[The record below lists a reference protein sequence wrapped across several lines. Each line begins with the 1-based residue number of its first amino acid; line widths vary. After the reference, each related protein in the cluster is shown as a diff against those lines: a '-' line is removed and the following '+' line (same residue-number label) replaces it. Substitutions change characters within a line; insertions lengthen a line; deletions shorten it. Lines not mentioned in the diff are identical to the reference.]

1 MIILNSLT
9 IQNFGIYKGTHTID
23 LTVAKNKPVILF
35 GGLNGGGK
43 TTFLD
48 ALQLVL
54 YGKHAK
60 CSNRGNLSY
69 GAYLASTLNRYVD
82 PSESVILD
90 LTFSHITDTEEQTFS
105 VRREWKLAKQA
116 ELSKDKVSVT
126 CNGQHDQY
134 ISEHWDEFV
143 NEFIP
148 MSLSDLFFFDGEKIE
163 NLAHPDRSKELIK
176 TGIESLLGLDL
187 LTQLHLNL
195 NNIEKKRKSEN
206 LDTAVIQKVETC
218 EAEIEANNEI
228 IEKLSVDIA
237 KLRKQQGNVNVDIN
251 KTRQK
256 VRESG
261 AHLIEERD
269 HIRFELGA
277 IAQQLKDNQQQRVKL
292 DSGIGPL
299 GLITPLLKQTQLQ
312 AKLEERAAE
321 ANALNTAIA
330 NYEATLLKSLDA
342 NGFAGDAKAILQ
354 TTMATMSN
362 ERDGLTKVQT
372 YIDLPSNIF
381 NGLDEKLA
389 LDKKEREQLI
399 KQRDLL
405 LEKKALFEK
414 KEESIPDYETVKH
427 ILTELAQLE
436 AEFKNAQTLI
446 QIKTTELEQAQ
457 AKHAVLNQRYTNLLT
472 QQSKDTFEQ
481 KRSLQVVEHIG
492 KLKQTMEGFAKSLIK
507 ENIALLE
514 NKITEKFA
522 ALTRKANLI
531 NGVTVCPNS
540 FSLSLLSQTNEVLSP
555 SRLSAGE
562 RQLLA
567 IAILW
572 GLSEASGKEL
582 PTVIDTP
589 LGRLDGKHRTRL
601 IENYFP
607 FAGKQVLL
615 LSTDEEIAGEYYSK
629 LKPAINREYHISY
642 NEQDTTST
650 ISEGYF

>member
-1 MIILNSLT
+1 MLLQSLT
-9 IQNFGIYKGTHTID
+9 LHNFGIYKGTHTVD
-23 LTVAKNKPVILF
+23 LTVSNDKPVILF

-60 CSNRGNLSY
+60 CSNRGNLAY
-69 GAYLASTLNRYVD
+69 GTYLASTLNRYVD
-82 PSESVILD
+82 KTEQVSLE
-90 LTFSHITDTEEQTFS
+90 LTFSHTTDTEAQTFT
-105 VRREWKLAKQA
+105 VRREWKLAKQV
-116 ELSKDKVSVT
+116 ENSKDKVTVS
-126 CNGQHDQY
+126 CNGEYDQY

-163 NLAHPDRSKELIK
+163 NLAHPERSNELIK
-176 TGIESLLGLDL
+176 TGIENLLGLDL
-187 LTQLHLNL
+187 LSQLHLDL
-195 NNIEKKRKSEN
+195 NNIERKRKAEN
-206 LDTAVIQKVETC
+206 LDTSVIEKVETC
-218 EAEIEANNEI
+218 EADIEANNDI
-228 IEKLSVDIA
+228 IEALSVEIA
-237 KLRKQQGNVNVDIN
+237 KLQNQQGKINVDIN
-251 KTRQK
+251 KARQK
-256 VRESG
+256 VRDSG

-269 HIRFELGA
+269 QIRFELGA
-277 IAQQLKDNQQQRVKL
+277 IAQKQKDNLQQRVKL

-299 GLITPLLKQTQLQ
+299 GLIKPLLKKTQKQ
-312 AKLEERAAE
+312 AELEEQASE
-321 ANALNTAIA
+321 ASALNKAIES
-330 NYEATLLKSLDA
+330 YEATLLKSLEGQTLPEAARTALENSMA
-342 NGFAGDAKAILQ
+342 N
-354 TTMATMSN
+354 MAT
-362 ERDGLTKVQT
+362 ERQALANVES
-372 YIDLPSNIF
+372 YIGLPSNLF
-381 NGLDEKLA
+381 NGLDEKLELDQTEREA
-389 LDKKEREQLI
+389 LIKERDI
-399 KQRDLL
+399 L

-427 ILTELAQLE
+427 VLSELAQFE

-446 QIKTTELEQAQ
+446 KTKSAELEQAQ

-481 KRSLQVVEHIG
+481 KRSLQVVDHIG
-492 KLKQTMEGFAKSLIK
+492 KLKETMQGFAKSLIK
-507 ENIALLE
+507 ENIELLQD
-514 NKITEKFA
+514 KITEKFI
-522 ALTRKANLI
+522 ALTRKEQLI
-531 NGVTVCPNS
+531 SGVHICPTS
-540 FSLSLLSQTNEVLSP
+540 FSLTLLAQTGEELSP

-601 IENYFP
+601 IEGYFP
-607 FAGKQVLL
+607 FAANQVLL
-615 LSTDEEIAGEYYSK
+615 LSTDEEIMGDYYSK
-629 LKPAINREYHISY
+629 LKPAISREYHISY
-642 NEQDTTST
+642 NEQATTST

>member
-1 MIILNSLT
+1 MLLQSLT
-9 IQNFGIYKGTHTID
+9 LHNFGIYKGTHTVD
-23 LTVAKNKPVILF
+23 LTVSNDKPVILF

-60 CSNRGNLSY
+60 CSNRGNLAY
-69 GAYLASTLNRYVD
+69 GTYLASTLNRYVAK
-82 PSESVILD
+82 SEQVSLE
-90 LTFSHITDTEEQTFS
+90 LTFSHTTDTEAQTFT
-105 VRREWKLAKQA
+105 VRREWKIAKQV
-116 ELSKDKVSVT
+116 ENSKDKVTVS
-126 CNGQHDQY
+126 CNVKHDQY

-163 NLAHPDRSKELIK
+163 NLAHPERSNELIK
-176 TGIESLLGLDL
+176 TGIENLLGLDL
-187 LTQLHLNL
+187 LSQLHLDL
-195 NNIEKKRKSEN
+195 NNIERKRKAEN
-206 LDTAVIQKVETC
+206 LDTSVIEKVETC
-218 EAEIEANNEI
+218 EADIETNNNIIEA
-228 IEKLSVDIA
+228 LSVEIA
-237 KLRKQQGNVNVDIN
+237 KLKNQQGKINVDIN
-251 KTRQK
+251 KARQK
-256 VRESG
+256 VRDSG

-269 HIRFELGA
+269 QIRFELGA
-277 IAQQLKDNQQQRVKL
+277 IAQKLKDNLQQRVKL

-299 GLITPLLKQTQLQ
+299 GLIKPLLKQTHKQ
-312 AKLEERAAE
+312 AALEEQASE
-321 ANALNTAIA
+321 ASALNKAIES
-330 NYEATLLKSLDA
+330 YEATLLKSLEGQTLPEATRTALEISMA
-342 NGFAGDAKAILQ
+342 N
-354 TTMATMSN
+354 MAT
-362 ERDGLTKVQT
+362 ERQALANVESYLG
-372 YIDLPSNIF
+372 LPSSLF
-381 NGLDEKLA
+381 NGLEAKLEADQTERGA
-389 LDKKEREQLI
+389 LIKEREI
-399 KQRDLL
+399 L

-427 ILTELAQLE
+427 VLSELAQFE

-446 QIKTTELEQAQ
+446 KAKSAELEQAQ

-481 KRSLQVVEHIG
+481 KRSLQVVDHIG
-492 KLKQTMEGFAKSLIK
+492 KLKKTMQGFAKSLIK
-507 ENIALLE
+507 ENIEILQD
-514 NKITEKFA
+514 KITEKFI
-522 ALTRKANLI
+522 ALTRKEQLI
-531 NGVTVCPNS
+531 SGVHICPTS
-540 FSLSLLSQTNEVLSP
+540 FSLTLLAQTGEELSP

-601 IENYFP
+601 IEGYFP
-607 FAGKQVLL
+607 FAANQVLL
-615 LSTDEEIAGEYYSK
+615 LSTDEEIMGDYYSK
-629 LKPAINREYHISY
+629 LKPAISREYHISY
-642 NEQDTTST
+642 NEQATTSS

>member
-1 MIILNSLT
+1 MLLQSLT
-9 IQNFGIYKGTHTID
+9 LHNFGIYKGTHMVD
-23 LTVAKNKPVILF
+23 LTVSNDKPVILF

-60 CSNRGNLSY
+60 CSNRGNLAY
-69 GAYLASTLNRYVD
+69 GTYLASTLNRYVD
-82 PSESVILD
+82 KTEQVSLELI
-90 LTFSHITDTEEQTFS
+90 FSHTTDTEEQTFN
-105 VRREWKLAKQA
+105 VRREWQIAKQV
-116 ELSKDKVSVT
+116 ENSKDKVTVS
-126 CNGQHDQY
+126 CNGKHDQH

-163 NLAHPDRSKELIK
+163 NLAHTERSNELIK
-176 TGIESLLGLDL
+176 TGIENLLGLDL
-187 LTQLHLNL
+187 LTQLHLDL
-195 NNIEKKRKSEN
+195 NNIERKRKAEN
-206 LDTAVIQKVETC
+206 LDTSVIEKVETC
-218 EAEIEANNEI
+218 EADIEANNDI
-228 IEKLSVDIA
+228 IEALTVEIA
-237 KLRKQQGNVNVDIN
+237 KLKNQQGKINVDIN
-251 KTRQK
+251 KARQK
-256 VRESG
+256 VRDSG

-269 HIRFELGA
+269 QIRFELGA
-277 IAQQLKDNQQQRVKL
+277 IAQKLKDNLQQRVKL

-299 GLITPLLKQTQLQ
+299 GLIKPLLKQTQKQ
-312 AKLEERAAE
+312 AVLEEQASE
-321 ANALNTAIA
+321 ATALNKAIES
-330 NYEATLLKSLDA
+330 YETTLLKSLD
-342 NGFAGDAKAILQ
+342 GQ
-354 TTMATMSN
+354 TLPEAARIALENSMASMAT
-362 ERDGLTKVQT
+362 ERQALANVESYVG
-372 YIDLPSNIF
+372 LPSNLF
-381 NGLDEKLA
+381 DGLKSKLETDQLEREA
-389 LDKKEREQLI
+389 LIKEREI
-399 KQRDLL
+399 L
-405 LEKKALFEK
+405 LEKKALLEK

-427 ILTELAQLE
+427 VLSELAQFE

-446 QIKTTELEQAQ
+446 QAKSAELEQTQ

-492 KLKQTMEGFAKSLIK
+492 KLKETMQGFAKSLIK
-507 ENIALLE
+507 ENIELLQD
-514 NKITEKFA
+514 KITEKFI
-522 ALTRKANLI
+522 ALTRKEQLI
-531 NGVTVCPNS
+531 SGVHICPTS
-540 FSLSLLSQTNEVLSP
+540 FSLTLLTQTGEELSP

-601 IENYFP
+601 IEGYFP
-607 FAGKQVLL
+607 FAANQVLL
-615 LSTDEEIAGEYYSK
+615 LSTDEEIMGDYYSK
-629 LKPAINREYHISY
+629 LKPAISREYHIRY
-642 NEQDTTST
+642 NEQTTTSA

>member
-1 MIILNSLT
+1 MLLQSLT
-9 IQNFGIYKGTHTID
+9 LHNFGIYKGTHTVD
-23 LTVAKNKPVILF
+23 LSVSNDKPVILF

-60 CSNRGNLSY
+60 CSNRGNLAY
-69 GAYLASTLNRYVD
+69 GTYLASTLNRYVAK
-82 PSESVILD
+82 SEQASLE
-90 LTFSHITDTEEQTFS
+90 LTFSHTTDTEAQTFT
-105 VRREWKLAKQA
+105 VRREWKVAKQV
-116 ELSKDKVSVT
+116 ENSKDKVTVS
-126 CNGQHDQY
+126 CNGYHDQY

-163 NLAHPDRSKELIK
+163 NLAHPERSNELIK
-176 TGIESLLGLDL
+176 TGIENLLGLDL
-187 LTQLHLNL
+187 LSQLHLDL
-195 NNIEKKRKSEN
+195 NNIERKRKAEN
-206 LDTAVIQKVETC
+206 LDTSVIEKVETC
-218 EAEIEANNEI
+218 EADIEANNDI
-228 IEKLSVDIA
+228 IEVLSVEIA
-237 KLRKQQGNVNVDIN
+237 KLQNQHGKINVDIN
-251 KTRQK
+251 KARQK
-256 VRESG
+256 VRDSG

-269 HIRFELGA
+269 QIRFELGA
-277 IAQQLKDNQQQRVKL
+277 IAQKLKDNLQQRVKL

-299 GLITPLLKQTQLQ
+299 GLIKPLLKQTQKQ
-312 AKLEERAAE
+312 AALEEQANE
-321 ANALNTAIA
+321 ASALNKAIES
-330 NYEATLLKSLDA
+330 YEATLLKSLE
-342 NGFAGDAKAILQ
+342 GQ
-354 TTMATMSN
+354 TLPEAARTALENAMASMAT
-362 ERDGLTKVQT
+362 ERQALANVESYVG
-372 YIDLPSNIF
+372 LPSNLF
-381 NGLDEKLA
+381 NGLEAKLE
-389 LDKKEREQLI
+389 LDQAERESLIKEREI
-399 KQRDLL
+399 L

-427 ILTELAQLE
+427 VLSELAQFE

-446 QIKTTELEQAQ
+446 KAKSAELEQAQ

-481 KRSLQVVEHIG
+481 KRSLQVVDHIG
-492 KLKQTMEGFAKSLIK
+492 KLKETMQGFAKNLIK
-507 ENIALLE
+507 ENIELLQD
-514 NKITEKFA
+514 KITEKFI
-522 ALTRKANLI
+522 ALTRKEQLI
-531 NGVTVCPNS
+531 SGVHICPNS
-540 FSLSLLSQTNEVLSP
+540 FSLTLLAQTGEELSP

-601 IENYFP
+601 IEGYFP
-607 FAGKQVLL
+607 FAANQVLL
-615 LSTDEEIAGEYYSK
+615 LSTDEEIMGDYYSK
-629 LKPAINREYHISY
+629 LKPAISREYHISY
-642 NEQDTTST
+642 NEQATTST

>member
-1 MIILNSLT
+1 MLLQSLT
-9 IQNFGIYKGTHTID
+9 LHNFGIYKGTHTVD
-23 LTVAKNKPVILF
+23 LTVSNDKPVILF

-60 CSNRGNLSY
+60 CSNRGNLAY
-69 GAYLASTLNRYVD
+69 GTYLASTLNRYVTKTEQV
-82 PSESVILD
+82 SLE
-90 LTFSHITDTEEQTFS
+90 LTFSHTTDTEAQTFT
-105 VRREWKLAKQA
+105 VRREWKVAKQV
-116 ELSKDKVSVT
+116 ENSKDKVTVS
-126 CNGQHDQY
+126 CNGEHDQY

-163 NLAHPDRSKELIK
+163 NLAHPERSNELIK
-176 TGIESLLGLDL
+176 TGIENLLGLDL
-187 LTQLHLNL
+187 LSQLHLDL
-195 NNIEKKRKSEN
+195 NNIERKRKAEN
-206 LDTAVIQKVETC
+206 LDTSVIEKVETC
-218 EAEIEANNEI
+218 EADIEANNDI
-228 IEKLSVDIA
+228 IEALSVEIA
-237 KLRKQQGNVNVDIN
+237 KLKNQQGKINVDIN
-251 KTRQK
+251 KARQK
-256 VRESG
+256 VRDTG

-269 HIRFELGA
+269 QIRFELGA
-277 IAQQLKDNQQQRVKL
+277 IAQKLKDNLQQRVKL

-299 GLITPLLKQTQLQ
+299 GLIKPLLKQTQKQ
-312 AKLEERAAE
+312 AALEEQASE
-321 ANALNTAIA
+321 ASALNKAIES
-330 NYEATLLKSLDA
+330 YEATLLNSLE
-342 NGFAGDAKAILQ
+342 GQ
-354 TTMATMSN
+354 TLPEAARIALENSMASMATERQALANIASYVGLQSN
-362 ERDGLTKVQT
+362 L
-372 YIDLPSNIF
+372 F
-381 NGLDEKLA
+381 NGLEEKLKADQLERDA
-389 LDKKEREQLI
+389 LIKERE
-399 KQRDLL
+399 LL

-427 ILTELAQLE
+427 VLSELAQFE

-446 QIKTTELEQAQ
+446 KAKSAELEQAQ

-481 KRSLQVVEHIG
+481 KRSLQVVDHIG
-492 KLKQTMEGFAKSLIK
+492 KLKETMQGFAKSLIK
-507 ENIALLE
+507 ENIELLQD
-514 NKITEKFA
+514 KITEKFI
-522 ALTRKANLI
+522 ALTRKEQLI
-531 NGVTVCPNS
+531 SGVHICPTS
-540 FSLSLLSQTNEVLSP
+540 FSLTLLAQTGEELSP

-601 IENYFP
+601 IEGYFP
-607 FAGKQVLL
+607 FAANQVLL
-615 LSTDEEIAGEYYSK
+615 LSTDEEIMGNYYSK
-629 LKPAINREYHISY
+629 LKPAISREYHISY
-642 NEQDTTST
+642 NEQATTST

>member
-1 MIILNSLT
+1 MLLQSLT
-9 IQNFGIYKGTHTID
+9 LHNFGIYKGTHTVD
-23 LTVAKNKPVILF
+23 LTVSNDKPVILF

-60 CSNRGNLSY
+60 CSNRGNLAY
-69 GAYLASTLNRYVD
+69 GTYLASTLNRYVD
-82 PSESVILD
+82 KTEQVSLE
-90 LTFSHITDTEEQTFS
+90 LTFSHTTDTEAQTFT
-105 VRREWKLAKQA
+105 VRREWKLAKQV
-116 ELSKDKVSVT
+116 ENSKDKVTVS
-126 CNGQHDQY
+126 CNGEYDQY

-163 NLAHPDRSKELIK
+163 NLAHPERSNELIK
-176 TGIESLLGLDL
+176 TGIENLLGLDL
-187 LTQLHLNL
+187 LSQLHLDL
-195 NNIEKKRKSEN
+195 NNIERKRKAEN
-206 LDTAVIQKVETC
+206 LDTSVIEKVETC
-218 EAEIEANNEI
+218 EADIEANNDI
-228 IEKLSVDIA
+228 IEALSVEIA
-237 KLRKQQGNVNVDIN
+237 KLQNQQGKINVDIN
-251 KTRQK
+251 KARQK
-256 VRESG
+256 VRDSG

-269 HIRFELGA
+269 QIRFELGA
-277 IAQQLKDNQQQRVKL
+277 IAQKQKDNLQQRVKL

-299 GLITPLLKQTQLQ
+299 GLIKPLLKKTQKQ
-312 AKLEERAAE
+312 AELEEQASE
-321 ANALNTAIA
+321 ASALNKAIES
-330 NYEATLLKSLDA
+330 YEATLLKSLEGQTLPEAARTALENSMA
-342 NGFAGDAKAILQ
+342 N
-354 TTMATMSN
+354 MAT
-362 ERDGLTKVQT
+362 ERQALANVES
-372 YIDLPSNIF
+372 YIGLPSNLF
-381 NGLDEKLA
+381 NGLEAKLE
-389 LDKKEREQLI
+389 LDQTERETLIKEREI
-399 KQRDLL
+399 L

-427 ILTELAQLE
+427 VLSELAQFE

-446 QIKTTELEQAQ
+446 KTKSAELEQAQ

-481 KRSLQVVEHIG
+481 KRSLQVVDHIG
-492 KLKQTMEGFAKSLIK
+492 KLKETMQGFAKSLIK
-507 ENIALLE
+507 ENIELLQD
-514 NKITEKFA
+514 KITEKFI
-522 ALTRKANLI
+522 ALTRKEQLI
-531 NGVTVCPNS
+531 SGVHICPTS
-540 FSLSLLSQTNEVLSP
+540 FSLTLLAQTGEELSP

-601 IENYFP
+601 IEGYFP
-607 FAGKQVLL
+607 FAANQVLL
-615 LSTDEEIAGEYYSK
+615 LSTDEEIMGDYYSK
-629 LKPAINREYHISY
+629 LKPAISREYHISY
-642 NEQDTTST
+642 NEQATTST

>member
-1 MIILNSLT
+1 MLLQSLT
-9 IQNFGIYKGTHTID
+9 LHNFGIYKGTHTVD
-23 LTVAKNKPVILF
+23 LTVSNDKPVILF

-60 CSNRGNLSY
+60 CSNRGNLAY
-69 GAYLASTLNRYVD
+69 GTYLASTLNRYVD
-82 PSESVILD
+82 KTEQVSLE
-90 LTFSHITDTEEQTFS
+90 LTFSHTTDTEAQTFT
-105 VRREWKLAKQA
+105 VRREWKLAKQV
-116 ELSKDKVSVT
+116 ENSKDKVTVS
-126 CNGQHDQY
+126 CNGEHDQY

-163 NLAHPDRSKELIK
+163 NLAHPERSNELIK
-176 TGIESLLGLDL
+176 TGIENLLGLDL
-187 LTQLHLNL
+187 LSQLHLDL
-195 NNIEKKRKSEN
+195 NNIERKRKAEN
-206 LDTAVIQKVETC
+206 LDTSVIEKVETC
-218 EAEIEANNEI
+218 EADIEANNDV
-228 IEKLSVDIA
+228 IEALSVEIA
-237 KLRKQQGNVNVDIN
+237 KLQNQQGKINVDIN
-251 KTRQK
+251 KARQK
-256 VRESG
+256 VRDSG

-269 HIRFELGA
+269 QIRFELGA
-277 IAQQLKDNQQQRVKL
+277 IAQKLKDNLQQRVKL

-299 GLITPLLKQTQLQ
+299 GLIKPLLKQTQKQ
-312 AKLEERAAE
+312 AVLEEQASE
-321 ANALNTAIA
+321 ASALNKAIES
-330 NYEATLLKSLDA
+330 YEATLLKSLE
-342 NGFAGDAKAILQ
+342 GQ
-354 TTMATMSN
+354 TLPEAARTALENAMASMAT
-362 ERDGLTKVQT
+362 ERQALANVKSYVG
-372 YIDLPSNIF
+372 LPSNLF
-381 NGLDEKLA
+381 NGLEEKLEADQLERDA
-389 LDKKEREQLI
+389 LIKEREI
-399 KQRDLL
+399 L

-427 ILTELAQLE
+427 VLSELAQFE

-446 QIKTTELEQAQ
+446 KTKSAELEQAQ

-481 KRSLQVVEHIG
+481 KRSLQVVDHIG
-492 KLKQTMEGFAKSLIK
+492 KLKETMQGFAKSLIK
-507 ENIALLE
+507 ENIELLQD
-514 NKITEKFA
+514 KITEKFI
-522 ALTRKANLI
+522 ALTRKEQLI
-531 NGVTVCPNS
+531 SGVHICPTS
-540 FSLSLLSQTNEVLSP
+540 FSLTLLAQTGEELSP

-601 IENYFP
+601 IEGYFP
-607 FAGKQVLL
+607 FAANQVLL
-615 LSTDEEIAGEYYSK
+615 LSTDEEIMGDYYSK
-629 LKPAINREYHISY
+629 LKPAISREYHISY
-642 NEQDTTST
+642 NEQATTST

>member
-1 MIILNSLT
+1 MLLQSLT
-9 IQNFGIYKGTHTID
+9 LHNFGIYRGTHTVD
-23 LTVAKNKPVILF
+23 LTVSNDKPVILF

-60 CSNRGNLSY
+60 CSNRGNLAY
-69 GAYLASTLNRYVD
+69 GTYLASTFNRFVAKTEHV
-82 PSESVILD
+82 SLE
-90 LTFSHITDTEEQTFS
+90 LTFSHTTDTEAQTFT
-105 VRREWKLAKQA
+105 VRREWKLAKQV
-116 ELSKDKVSVT
+116 ENSKDKVTVS
-126 CNGQHDQY
+126 CNGEHDQY

-163 NLAHPDRSKELIK
+163 NLAHPERSNELIK
-176 TGIESLLGLDL
+176 TGIENLLGLDL
-187 LTQLHLNL
+187 LSQLHLDL
-195 NNIEKKRKSEN
+195 NNIERKRKAEN
-206 LDTAVIQKVETC
+206 LDTKVIKKVETC
-218 EAEIEANNEI
+218 EADIEANNDI
-228 IEKLSVDIA
+228 IEALSVEIA
-237 KLRKQQGNVNVDIN
+237 KLQNQQGKINVDIN
-251 KTRQK
+251 KARQK
-256 VRESG
+256 VRDSG

-269 HIRFELGA
+269 QIRFELGA
-277 IAQQLKDNQQQRVKL
+277 IAQKLKDNLQQRVKL

-299 GLITPLLKQTQLQ
+299 GLIKPLLKQTQKQ
-312 AKLEERAAE
+312 AVLEEQASE
-321 ANALNTAIA
+321 ASALNKAIES
-330 NYEATLLKSLDA
+330 YEATLLKSIEGQALPEEA
-342 NGFAGDAKAILQ
+342 RTALENSMAS
-354 TTMATMSN
+354 MAT
-362 ERDGLTKVQT
+362 ERQALANVES
-372 YIDLPSNIF
+372 YIGLPSNVF
-381 NGLDEKLA
+381 NGLEAKLEA
-389 LDKKEREQLI
+389 DQTEREVLIKEREI
-399 KQRDLL
+399 L

-427 ILTELAQLE
+427 VLSELAQFE

-446 QIKTTELEQAQ
+446 KAKSAELEQAQ

-481 KRSLQVVEHIG
+481 KRSLQVVDHIG
-492 KLKQTMEGFAKSLIK
+492 KLKETMQGFAKSLIK
-507 ENIALLE
+507 ENIELLQD
-514 NKITEKFA
+514 KITEKFI
-522 ALTRKANLI
+522 ALTRKEQLI
-531 NGVTVCPNS
+531 SGVHICPTS
-540 FSLSLLSQTNEVLSP
+540 FSLTLLAQTSEELSP

-601 IENYFP
+601 IEGYFP
-607 FAGKQVLL
+607 FAANQVLL
-615 LSTDEEIAGEYYSK
+615 LSTDEEIMGDYYSK

-642 NEQDTTST
+642 NEQATTST

>member
-1 MIILNSLT
+1 MLLQSLT
-9 IQNFGIYKGTHTID
+9 LHNFGIYKGTHTVD
-23 LTVAKNKPVILF
+23 LSVSNYKPVILF

-60 CSNRGNLSY
+60 CSNRGNLAY
-69 GAYLASTLNRYVD
+69 GTYLANTLNRYVAK
-82 PSESVILD
+82 SEQVSLE
-90 LTFSHITDTEEQTFS
+90 LTFSHTTDTEAQKFT
-105 VRREWKLAKQA
+105 VRREWKVAKQV
-116 ELSKDKVSVT
+116 ENSKDKVTVS
-126 CNGQHDQY
+126 CNGEHDQY

-163 NLAHPDRSKELIK
+163 NLAHPERSNELIK

-187 LTQLHLNL
+187 LSQLHLDL
-195 NNIEKKRKSEN
+195 NNIERKRKAEN
-206 LDTAVIQKVETC
+206 LDTGVIEKVETC
-218 EAEIEANNEI
+218 EAEIETNNSI
-228 IEKLSVDIA
+228 IEELSVELA
-237 KLRKQQGNVNVDIN
+237 KLQNQQGKTNIDIN
-251 KTRQK
+251 KARQK
-256 VRESG
+256 VRDSG

-269 HIRFELGA
+269 QISFELGA
-277 IAQQLKDNQQQRVKL
+277 IAQKLKDNQQQRVKL

-299 GLITPLLKQTQLQ
+299 GLIRPLLKQTQRQ
-312 AKLEERAAE
+312 AELEEQASE
-321 ANALNTAIA
+321 ACALNKAIES
-330 NYEATLLKSLDA
+330 YESTLLKSLEGQTLPDA
-342 NGFAGDAKAILQ
+342 TRTALENSMAS
-354 TTMATMSN
+354 MAT
-362 ERDGLTKVQT
+362 ERQALANVESYVGLPGN
-372 YIDLPSNIF
+372 LF
-381 NGLDEKLA
+381 NGLEEKLEVDQLEREA
-389 LDKKEREQLI
+389 LIKERE
-399 KQRDLL
+399 LL

-427 ILTELAQLE
+427 VLSELAQFE

-446 QIKTTELEQAQ
+446 KAKSAELEQVQ

-481 KRSLQVVEHIG
+481 KRSLQVVDHID
-492 KLKQTMEGFAKSLIK
+492 KLKKTMQGFAKSLIK
-507 ENIALLE
+507 ENIELLQD
-514 NKITEKFA
+514 KITEKFI
-522 ALTRKANLI
+522 ALTRKDQLI
-531 NGVTVCPNS
+531 SGVHICPTS
-540 FSLSLLSQTNEVLSP
+540 FSLTLLAQTGEELSP

-601 IENYFP
+601 IEGYFP
-607 FAGKQVLL
+607 FAANQVLL
-615 LSTDEEIAGEYYSK
+615 LSTDEEIMGDYYSK
-629 LKPAINREYHISY
+629 LKPAISREYHISY
-642 NEQDTTST
+642 NEQATTST

>member
-1 MIILNSLT
+1 MLLKSLT
-9 IQNFGIYKGTHTID
+9 LQNFGIYKGIHEVD
-23 LTVAKNKPVILF
+23 LSVSAKKPVVLF

-60 CSNRGNLSY
+60 CSNRGTHSY
-69 GAYLASTLNRYVD
+69 GSYLASTLNRYVD
-82 PSESVILD
+82 KSERAALE
-90 LTFSHITDTEEQTFS
+90 LTFSHTTDTESQSFT
-105 VRREWKLAKQA
+105 VRREWKLAKQIDNT
-116 ELSKDKVSVT
+116 KDKVTVH

-163 NLAHPDRSKELIK
+163 NLAHPERSNELIK
-176 TGIESLLGLDL
+176 TGIENLLGLDL
-187 LTQLHLNL
+187 LSQLHLDL
-195 NNIEKKRKSEN
+195 NNIERKRKAEN
-206 LDTAVIQKVETC
+206 LDTGVIEKVETC
-218 EAEIEANNEI
+218 EAEIEANNDI
-228 IEKLSVDIA
+228 IETLSVELA
-237 KLRKQQGNVNVDIN
+237 KLKSQQGKINVDIN
-251 KTRQK
+251 KARQK
-256 VRESG
+256 VRDSG

-269 HIRFELGA
+269 QIRFELGA
-277 IAQQLKDNQQQRVKL
+277 IAQKLKDNQQQRVKL

-299 GLITPLLKQTQLQ
+299 GLIKPLLKQTQKQ
-312 AKLEERAAE
+312 VELEEQASE
-321 ANALNTAIA
+321 ASALNKAIES
-330 NYEATLLKSLDA
+330 YEATLLKSLEGQTLPEAARTALESSMA
-342 NGFAGDAKAILQ
+342 N
-354 TTMATMSN
+354 MAT
-362 ERDGLTKVQT
+362 ERQALADVESYVG
-372 YIDLPSNIF
+372 LPSNLF

-389 LDKKEREQLI
+389 IDQTEREALIKERE
-399 KQRDLL
+399 LL

-427 ILTELAQLE
+427 VLSELAQFE
-436 AEFKNAQTLI
+436 TEFKNVQTLI
-446 QIKTTELEQAQ
+446 KAKTTELEQAQ

-492 KLKQTMEGFAKSLIK
+492 KLKETMQGFAKSLIK
-507 ENIALLE
+507 ENIELLQ
-514 NKITEKFA
+514 NKITEKFI
-522 ALTRKANLI
+522 ALTRKEQLI
-531 NGVTVCPNS
+531 SGVYICPAS
-540 FSLSLLSQTNEVLSP
+540 FSLTLLAQTDEEISP

-601 IENYFP
+601 IEGYFP
-607 FAGKQVLL
+607 FAANQVLL
-615 LSTDEEIAGEYYSK
+615 LSTDEEIMGNYYSK
-629 LKPAINREYHISY
+629 LKPAISREYHISH
-642 NEQDTTST
+642 NEQANTST

>member
-1 MIILNSLT
+1 MLLQSLT
-9 IQNFGIYKGTHTID
+9 LHNFGIYKGTHTVD
-23 LTVAKNKPVILF
+23 LSVSNDKPVILF

-60 CSNRGNLSY
+60 CSNRGNLAY
-69 GAYLASTLNRYVD
+69 GTYLASTLNRYVAK
-82 PSESVILD
+82 SEQASLE
-90 LTFSHITDTEEQTFS
+90 LTFSHTTGTEAQTFT
-105 VRREWKLAKQA
+105 VRREWKVAKQV
-116 ELSKDKVSVT
+116 ENSKDKVTVS
-126 CNGQHDQY
+126 CNGEHDQY

-163 NLAHPDRSKELIK
+163 NLAHPERSNELIK
-176 TGIESLLGLDL
+176 TGIENLLGLDL
-187 LTQLHLNL
+187 LSQLHLDL
-195 NNIEKKRKSEN
+195 NNIERKRKAEN
-206 LDTAVIQKVETC
+206 LDTSVIEKVETC
-218 EAEIEANNEI
+218 ETDIEANNDI
-228 IEKLSVDIA
+228 IEALSVEIA
-237 KLRKQQGNVNVDIN
+237 KLKNQQGKINVDIN
-251 KTRQK
+251 KARQK
-256 VRESG
+256 VRDSG

-269 HIRFELGA
+269 QIRFELGA
-277 IAQQLKDNQQQRVKL
+277 IAQKLKDNQQQRVKL

-299 GLITPLLKQTQLQ
+299 GLIKPLLEQTQKQT
-312 AKLEERAAE
+312 ALEEQASE
-321 ANALNTAIA
+321 ASALNKAIES
-330 NYEATLLKSLDA
+330 YEATLLKSLE
-342 NGFAGDAKAILQ
+342 GQ
-354 TTMATMSN
+354 TLSEAARTALENAMASMAT
-362 ERDGLTKVQT
+362 ERKALANVESYVG
-372 YIDLPSNIF
+372 LPSNLF
-381 NGLDEKLA
+381 NGLEAKLELDQQEREA
-389 LDKKEREQLI
+389 LIKERE
-399 KQRDLL
+399 LL

-427 ILTELAQLE
+427 VLSELAQFE

-446 QIKTTELEQAQ
+446 KAKSAELEQAQ

-481 KRSLQVVEHIG
+481 KRSLQVVDHIG
-492 KLKQTMEGFAKSLIK
+492 KLKETMQGFAKSLIK
-507 ENIALLE
+507 ENIELLQDT
-514 NKITEKFA
+514 ITEKFI
-522 ALTRKANLI
+522 ALTRKEQLI
-531 NGVTVCPNS
+531 SGVHICPTS
-540 FSLSLLSQTNEVLSP
+540 FSLTLLAQTGEELSP

-601 IENYFP
+601 IEGYFP
-607 FAGKQVLL
+607 FAANQVLL
-615 LSTDEEIAGEYYSK
+615 LSTDEEIMGDYYNK
-629 LKPAINREYHISY
+629 LKPAISREYHISY
-642 NEQDTTST
+642 NEQATTST

>member
-1 MIILNSLT
+1 M
-9 IQNFGIYKGTHTID
+9 
-23 LTVAKNKPVILF
+23 
-35 GGLNGGGK
+35 
-43 TTFLD
+43 
-48 ALQLVL
+48 L

>member
-1 MIILNSLT
+1 MLLQSLT
-9 IQNFGIYKGTHTID
+9 LHNFGIYKGTHTVD
-23 LTVAKNKPVILF
+23 LTVSNDKPVILF

-60 CSNRGNLSY
+60 CSNRGNLAY
-69 GAYLASTLNRYVD
+69 GTYLASTLNRYVAK
-82 PSESVILD
+82 SEQVSLE
-90 LTFSHITDTEEQTFS
+90 LTFSHTTDTEAQTFT
-105 VRREWKLAKQA
+105 VRREWKIAKQV
-116 ELSKDKVSVT
+116 ENSKDKVTVS
-126 CNGQHDQY
+126 CNGEHDQY

-163 NLAHPDRSKELIK
+163 NLAHPERSHELIK
-176 TGIESLLGLDL
+176 TGIENLLGLDL
-187 LTQLHLNL
+187 LSQLHLDL
-195 NNIEKKRKSEN
+195 NNIERKRKSEN
-206 LDTAVIQKVETC
+206 LDTSVIEKVETC
-218 EAEIEANNEI
+218 EADIEANNDI
-228 IEKLSVDIA
+228 IEALSVEIA
-237 KLRKQQGNVNVDIN
+237 KLKNQQGKINVDIN
-251 KTRQK
+251 KARQK
-256 VRESG
+256 VRDSG

-269 HIRFELGA
+269 QIRFELGA
-277 IAQQLKDNQQQRVKL
+277 IAQKLKDNLQQRVKL

-299 GLITPLLKQTQLQ
+299 GLIKPLLKQTQKQ
-312 AKLEERAAE
+312 AALEEQASE
-321 ANALNTAIA
+321 ASALNKAIES
-330 NYEATLLKSLDA
+330 YEATLLQSLE
-342 NGFAGDAKAILQ
+342 GQ
-354 TTMATMSN
+354 TLPEAARTALENAMASMAT
-362 ERDGLTKVQT
+362 ERQALANVES
-372 YIDLPSNIF
+372 YIGLPSNLF
-381 NGLDEKLA
+381 NGLEAKLELDQLEREA
-389 LDKKEREQLI
+389 LIKERE
-399 KQRDLL
+399 LL

-427 ILTELAQLE
+427 VLSELAQFE

-446 QIKTTELEQAQ
+446 KAKSAELEQAQ

-481 KRSLQVVEHIG
+481 KRSLQVVDHIG
-492 KLKQTMEGFAKSLIK
+492 KLKETMQGFAKSLIK
-507 ENIALLE
+507 ENIELLQD
-514 NKITEKFA
+514 KITEKFI
-522 ALTRKANLI
+522 ALTRKEQLI
-531 NGVTVCPNS
+531 SGVHICPTS
-540 FSLSLLSQTNEVLSP
+540 FSLTLLAQTGEELSP

-601 IENYFP
+601 IEGYFP
-607 FAGKQVLL
+607 FAANQVLL
-615 LSTDEEIAGEYYSK
+615 LSTDEEIMSDYYSK
-629 LKPAINREYHISY
+629 LKPAISREYHISY
-642 NEQDTTST
+642 NEQATTST